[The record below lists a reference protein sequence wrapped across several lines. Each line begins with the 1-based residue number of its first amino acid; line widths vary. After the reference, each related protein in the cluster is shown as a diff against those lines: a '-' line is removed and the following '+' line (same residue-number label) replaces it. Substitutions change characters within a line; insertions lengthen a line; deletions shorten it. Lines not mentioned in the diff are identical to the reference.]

1 MGTVVAEQCE
11 MLRQQMHAM
20 NDIAP
25 IPSDIAHD
33 EE

>member
-1 MGTVVAEQCE
+1 